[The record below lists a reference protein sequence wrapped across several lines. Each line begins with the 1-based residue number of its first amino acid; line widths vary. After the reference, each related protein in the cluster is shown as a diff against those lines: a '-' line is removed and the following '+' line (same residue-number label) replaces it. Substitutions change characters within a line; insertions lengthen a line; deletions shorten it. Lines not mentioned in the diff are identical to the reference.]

1 MLYALLELLALKM
14 IYMYYDQYVGRCM
27 SCVHVLMEDGK
38 GENERE
44 RKREPKP
51 NLLPVTFQLTPFVDC
66 CVCLL
71 DRPDLLPSPL
81 SQGRL
86 ISVLLAF
93 INSDKRQ
100 PQAG

>member
-1 MLYALLELLALKM
+1 
-14 IYMYYDQYVGRCM
+14 M
-27 SCVHVLMEDGK
+27 SKSERR
-38 GENERE
+38 ERE
-44 RKREPKP
+44 RERDRERERERERREGQRGGREGVSKQEQERTKRKP
-51 NLLPVTFQLTPFVDC
+51 DLHLFPVTFQLTPFVDC

>member
-1 MLYALLELLALKM
+1 MEGERMREGEINDYKKEGRSRTETNTSLTHLL
-14 IYMYYDQYVGRCM
+14 
-27 SCVHVLMEDGK
+27 
-38 GENERE
+38 
-44 RKREPKP
+44 
-51 NLLPVTFQLTPFVDC
+51 VTFQLTPFVDC

-100 PQAG
+100 PQAGCVN

>member
-1 MLYALLELLALKM
+1 M
-14 IYMYYDQYVGRCM
+14 
-27 SCVHVLMEDGK
+27 CVC
-38 GENERE
+38 ERE
-44 RKREPKP
+44 REREKQKP
-51 NLLPVTFQLTPFVDC
+51 NISHIPLQLTPFVDC

-93 INSDKRQ
+93 INSDKRV